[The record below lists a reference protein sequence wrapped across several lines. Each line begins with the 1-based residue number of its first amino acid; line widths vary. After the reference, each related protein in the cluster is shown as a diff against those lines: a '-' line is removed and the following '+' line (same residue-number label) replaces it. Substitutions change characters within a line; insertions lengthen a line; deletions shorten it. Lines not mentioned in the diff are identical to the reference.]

1 MAQYKGTLSN
11 GRAVILES
19 DNLVRLVQNDKETT
33 IIDFEFKADHIF
45 TDIELDNLN
54 AQISYINVDSETEEK
69 VTDIY
74 IVDDLSATATL
85 DNGIEAIKF
94 SWTVGNNATTYA
106 GSCLF
111 QVILTVT
118 DDNDVILKQWETVI
132 NLIPVYKSLENVNI
146 TQPKDFVDLVAQLKK
161 YGSDLRESFAQVI
174 TDMGVQTNPE
184 DSFEKMMQNIL
195 SISSVGYSVN
205 GYVDTILQ
213 ASGKFFSL
221 YGEIEEVN
229 Q

>member
-1 MAQYKGTLSN
+1 MAKYKGKLSN

-33 IIDFEFKADHIF
+33 IIDFEFKADNIF
-45 TDIELDNLN
+45 QGIDLANLN
-54 AQISYINVDSETEEK
+54 AQISYINVDANTEEK

-74 IVDDLSATATL
+74 IVDDLTASASSDT
-85 DNGIEAIKF
+85 GIESIKF
-94 SWTVGNNATTYA
+94 SWTIGNNATTYA

-118 DDNDVILKQWETVI
+118 NADNVILQQWETVI

-146 TQPKDFVDLVAQLKK
+146 TQPKDFVDLVSQLKK
-161 YGSDLRESFAQVI
+161 YVSDIKKWFAQVI
-174 TDMGVQTNPE
+174 TEMGVQTAPD

-195 SISSVGYSVN
+195 KISSDGYGVSGYADTTIYAN
-205 GYVDTILQ
+205 GIL
-213 ASGKFFSL
+213 FSL
-221 YGEIEEVN
+221 YGIPKEVK
-229 Q
+229 

>member
-1 MAQYKGTLSN
+1 MAKYKGKLSN

-45 TDIELDNLN
+45 PDIELNNLN

-94 SWTVGNNATTYA
+94 SWTVGNNATKYA

-146 TQPKDFVDLVAQLKK
+146 TQSKDFVDLVAQLKK
-161 YGSDLRESFAQVI
+161 YGSDIQKGFAQVI
-174 TDMGVQTNPE
+174 TEMGVQTNPE

-195 SISSVGYSVN
+195 SIPSDGYGVSGYIDATIYAN
-205 GYVDTILQ
+205 GIL
-213 ASGKFFSL
+213 FSL
-221 YGEIEEVN
+221 YGVPQEVE
-229 Q
+229 

>member
-1 MAQYKGTLSN
+1 MANYKGTLSN

-45 TDIELDNLN
+45 QDIELANLN

-69 VTDIY
+69 VADIY

-161 YGSDLRESFAQVI
+161 YGSDIQKGFAQVI
-174 TDMGVQTNPE
+174 TEMGVQTNPE

-195 SISSVGYSVN
+195 SIPSDGYGVSGYIDATIYAN
-205 GYVDTILQ
+205 GIL
-213 ASGKFFSL
+213 FSL
-221 YGEIEEVN
+221 YGIPQEVE
-229 Q
+229 

>member
-1 MAQYKGTLSN
+1 MPKYKGKLSN

-19 DNLVRLVQNDKETT
+19 DNLVRLVQNDKETS

-45 TDIELDNLN
+45 QDIELANLN

-94 SWTVGNNATTYA
+94 SWTVGNNATKYA

-132 NLIPVYKSLENVNI
+132 NLIPVYKSLENVNT

-161 YGSDLRESFAQVI
+161 YGSDIKESFAQVI
-174 TDMGVQTNPE
+174 TAMGVQTNPE

-195 SISSVGYSVN
+195 SIPSDGYGVSGYIDATIYAN
-205 GYVDTILQ
+205 GIL
-213 ASGKFFSL
+213 FSL
-221 YGEIEEVN
+221 YGIPQEAE
-229 Q
+229 

>member
-1 MAQYKGTLSN
+1 MAKYKGTLSN

-33 IIDFEFKADHIF
+33 IIDFEFEADHIF
-45 TDIELDNLN
+45 PDIELNNLN
-54 AQISYINVDSETEEK
+54 AQISYINVDANTEEK

-74 IVDDLSATATL
+74 IVDDLTASASS
-85 DNGIEAIKF
+85 DSGIESIKF
-94 SWTVGNNATTYA
+94 SWAVGNNATTYA

-118 DDNDVILKQWETVI
+118 NDDNVILKQWETVI

-161 YGSDLRESFAQVI
+161 YGSDIKESFAQVI
-174 TDMGVQTNPE
+174 TEMGVQTDPE

-195 SISSVGYSVN
+195 SISSDGYGVS
-205 GYVDTILQ
+205 GYVDTTIYTNGTL
-213 ASGKFFSL
+213 FSL
-221 YGEIEEVN
+221 YGVPKEVE
-229 Q
+229 

>member
-1 MAQYKGTLSN
+1 MAKYKGKLSN

-45 TDIELDNLN
+45 QDIELANLN

-118 DDNDVILKQWETVI
+118 DADNVILQQWETVI

-161 YGSDLRESFAQVI
+161 YGSDIKESFAQVI

-195 SISSVGYSVN
+195 SIPSDGYGVSGYIDATIYTN
-205 GYVDTILQ
+205 GIL
-213 ASGKFFSL
+213 FCL
-221 YGEIEEVN
+221 YGIPQEVE
-229 Q
+229 

>member
-1 MAQYKGTLSN
+1 MPKYKGKLSN

-33 IIDFEFKADHIF
+33 IIDFEFEADHIF
-45 TDIELDNLN
+45 QDIELANLN

-118 DDNDVILKQWETVI
+118 DDNGVILKQWETVI

-161 YGSDLRESFAQVI
+161 YGSDIQKGFAQVI
-174 TDMGVQTNPE
+174 TEMGVQTNPE

-195 SISSVGYSVN
+195 KISSGGYGVSGYADTTIYTN
-205 GYVDTILQ
+205 GIL
-213 ASGKFFSL
+213 FSL
-221 YGEIEEVN
+221 YGIPQEVE
-229 Q
+229 